1 MENSAQIPLP
11 SNNSKNT
18 PKEVNKFIDINITPD
33 KVYAIAIMTLILTV
47 FGGFI
52 FVASSSPT
60 KDNGGIE
67 ANGSPAPD
75 GLGLAK
81 IGGIGNPNVKGAS
94 KQNPNVAAGP
104 IPPKK
109 TPKPSPTPSPTN
121 SPTPTP
127 SPTEAPTASPT
138 STPNPTSNPT
148 STPYPSF
155 SAFCDASPDTPTV
168 GSTVTW
174 TATATGGSGN
184 FSYEWSG
191 DSGDDSI
198 SGSSSTTTKNYTT
211 TGLKSASAKVK
222 DTSSNNEITTQC
234 QVTINQPT

>member
-1 MENSAQIPLP
+1 MENSAHIPLP
-11 SNNSKNT
+11 SNNPKDP
-18 PKEVNKFIDINITPD
+18 PKEVSKFIDINITPD

-52 FVASSSPT
+52 FVASSNPT
-60 KDNGGIE
+60 KDAGGIE
-67 ANGSPAPD
+67 ANGSPSPD

-81 IGGIGNPNVKGAS
+81 MGGIGNPNVKGAS

-104 IPPKK
+104 MPPKK
-109 TPKPSPTPSPTN
+109 TPKPTQTPSPTAT
-121 SPTPTP
+121 PTPSP
-127 SPTEAPTASPT
+127 SPTEAPTSSPT
-138 STPNPTSNPT
+138 SAPNPTSSPI
-148 STPYPSF
+148 STPYPAF
-155 SAFCDASPDTPTV
+155 QAFCDAAPDAPNT
-168 GSTVTW
+168 GDTVTW

-191 DSGDDSI
+191 DDGI
-198 SGSSSTTTKNYTT
+198 SGSSSSTAKSYSN
-211 TGLKSASAKVK
+211 TGLKSASAKIK